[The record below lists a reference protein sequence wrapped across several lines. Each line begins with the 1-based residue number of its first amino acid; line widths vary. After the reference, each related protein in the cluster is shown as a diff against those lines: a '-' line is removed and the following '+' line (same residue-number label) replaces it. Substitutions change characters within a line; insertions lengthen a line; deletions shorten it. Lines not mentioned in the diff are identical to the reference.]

1 MVRRSCSRSLCNE
14 LNDLEKVLIFATC
27 GICVAFTWHFQ
38 FGTHLRSELSW
49 THYRTLLRIENLEAR
64 QWYLRESIE
73 QNWSVRALERQ
84 IGKLYYERLLASQ
97 NKELVIQE
105 AAEHTEP
112 LADSIHHYLRDP
124 YILDFLNLQDKTYQ
138 ESDLGQAIINNLQD
152 FLLEMGKGFAFVERQ
167 QRIRFDDED
176 FYIDLVFYNYK
187 LKCFVLIDLKLGK
200 LKHQDVGQMDT
211 YVRLYNEKYKAADD
225 NPTVGL
231 VLCSEKSEAV
241 ARYSV
246 LADQKQLFAVTYLP
260 YLPSE
265 EELQAALAAQRE
277 AAIRRLA
284 KVES

>member
-1 MVRRSCSRSLCNE
+1 MPLLSGSSVF
-14 LNDLEKVLIFATC
+14 VLTTKIF
-27 GICVAFTWHFQ
+27 ISTWC
-38 FGTHLRSELSW
+38 
-49 THYRTLLRIENLEAR
+49 
-64 QWYLRESIE
+64 
-73 QNWSVRALERQ
+73 
-84 IGKLYYERLLASQ
+84 
-97 NKELVIQE
+97 
-105 AAEHTEP
+105 
-112 LADSIHHYLRDP
+112 
-124 YILDFLNLQDKTYQ
+124 LQ
-138 ESDLGQAIINNLQD
+138 LQ
-152 FLLEMGKGFAFVERQ
+152 
-167 QRIRFDDED
+167 
-176 FYIDLVFYNYK
+176 Y
-187 LKCFVLIDLKLGK
+187 FVLIDLKLGK

-246 LADQKQLFAVTYLP
+246 LADQKQFFAVKYLP